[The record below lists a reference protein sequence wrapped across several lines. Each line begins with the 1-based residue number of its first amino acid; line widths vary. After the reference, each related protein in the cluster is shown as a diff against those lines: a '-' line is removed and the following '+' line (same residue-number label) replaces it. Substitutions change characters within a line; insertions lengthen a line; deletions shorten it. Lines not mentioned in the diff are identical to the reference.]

1 MIGCPIT
8 ALIAATKEIRM
19 RPFLFTLMLS
29 ILVAAIT
36 GCGDPPPPRT
46 YIYVRASQMT
56 YANELVLSKGE
67 KVVVNATIIEY
78 VNEHDLPVVD
88 QNEIHWVTNNPG
100 ILKLE
105 PSGST
110 CVVTALHDPLDAPND
125 IPPTTTLTVKY
136 HGKTETRRTYIVTNL
151 AGLWQ
156 FSFDDNKPVDLNLDQ
171 DGSLIAVRNSQ
182 KENRGEVTLTS
193 TVELMFE
200 GRQLVGKI
208 STPNE
213 IGGTYNAKGDNSSS
227 WSSGH
232 WTATKLTPTSH

>member
-1 MIGCPIT
+1 
-8 ALIAATKEIRM
+8 M
-19 RPFLFTLMLS
+19 RPYSFLFMLS
-29 ILVAAIT
+29 VLVATVT
-36 GCGDPPPPRT
+36 GCGDYPDHPRM

-56 YANELVLSKGE
+56 YAGDLVVSKGE
-67 KVVVNATIIEY
+67 KVVVEVGISEFDEY
-78 VNEHDLPVVD
+78 SRLRGIDEG
-88 QNEIHWVTNNPG
+88 EIYWSTNNPS
-100 ILKLE
+100 LLTLE

-110 CVVTALHDPLDAPND
+110 CVVTAMHDPLDAPND

-136 HGKTETRRTYIVTNL
+136 HGKTQTHRTYVVTHL

-156 FSFDDNKPVDLNLDQ
+156 FSFDSKTPVDLNLDQ
-171 DGSLIAVRNSQ
+171 NGSLIAVRNSQ

-193 TVELMFE
+193 TVDLMFE

-213 IGGTYNAKGDNSSS
+213 ISGTYNAKGDNSSS
-227 WSSGH
+227 WSRGY